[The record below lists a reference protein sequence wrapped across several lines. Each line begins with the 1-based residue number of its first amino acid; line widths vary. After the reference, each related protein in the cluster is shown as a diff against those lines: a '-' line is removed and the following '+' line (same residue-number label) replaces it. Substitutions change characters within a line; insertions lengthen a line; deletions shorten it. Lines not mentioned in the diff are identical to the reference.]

1 MEVFEAK
8 FDYVKQRKDVLSF
21 KKGDKFYVIDKPND
35 EWWSA
40 RKVEDNAFGYVPS
53 MYLEKSK
60 EQFIGRLVPEGR
72 RNTREHDIH
81 LQALSE
87 LHQRVKPLP
96 GLTLSQSCPAHVLG
110 QALGVDVPKE
120 PPPPAPQHITNQ
132 QRQKILISDFEVDEP
147 EPISERLRSPAPPLT
162 SPSSRSP
169 RNSFEGGIHSSR
181 GRSPSPQPFPR
192 PKSKNGSFRHEDD
205 SLPYHHKCNAA
216 VEPKVEDDE
225 DELPP
230 HLRTTPPPPVSSP
243 PPPDY
248 DFDDDEDAPNGVP
261 YHHKLNLS
269 GRQETGR
276 FIEVIDDHLDGPPN
290 IPPTLIGRVDEDGL
304 IQPKPLLNP
313 VMESPMHKN
322 LHRELRIRS
331 QYPRRENT
339 GSLEA
344 SGRSVLKQDEL
355 KKVFRDRSHKQSL
368 KVMDA
373 ERNSR
378 RTSLD
383 VKLGERLKLTEEE
396 ESFKALETLEKAA
409 LQPEFMNL
417 TLKSRSGSG
426 KS

>member
-72 RNTREHDIH
+72 RNTSGANMPKREHDIH

-87 LHQRVKPLP
+87 LHQRVKPL
-96 GLTLSQSCPAHVLG
+96 PAHVLG

-132 QRQKILISDFEVDEP
+132 QRQK
-147 EPISERLRSPAPPLT
+147 
-162 SPSSRSP
+162 
-169 RNSFEGGIHSSR
+169 
-181 GRSPSPQPFPR
+181 
-192 PKSKNGSFRHEDD
+192 
-205 SLPYHHKCNAA
+205 
-216 VEPKVEDDE
+216 
-225 DELPP
+225 
-230 HLRTTPPPPVSSP
+230 TPPPPVSSP

>member
-72 RNTREHDIH
+72 RNTSGANMPKREHDIH

-132 QRQKILISDFEVDEP
+132 QRQK
-147 EPISERLRSPAPPLT
+147 
-162 SPSSRSP
+162 
-169 RNSFEGGIHSSR
+169 
-181 GRSPSPQPFPR
+181 
-192 PKSKNGSFRHEDD
+192 
-205 SLPYHHKCNAA
+205 
-216 VEPKVEDDE
+216 
-225 DELPP
+225 
-230 HLRTTPPPPVSSP
+230 TPPPPVSSP

>member
-8 FDYVKQRKDVLSF
+8 FDYKKQRKDVLSF
-21 KKGDKFYVIDKPND
+21 KKGDKFYVIDKPNE

-40 RKVEDNAFGYVPS
+40 RKVDDDTYGYVPS
-53 MYLEKSK
+53 IYLEKSK
-60 EQFIGRLVPEGR
+60 EQFIGRLIPEGR
-72 RNTREHDIH
+72 RNTSGAVQKREHDIH

-96 GLTLSQSCPAHVLG
+96 AHVLG
-110 QALGVDVPKE
+110 QALGVEVPKE
-120 PPPPAPQHITNQ
+120 PPTPQHTPDTQ
-132 QRQKILISDFEVDEP
+132 HHKIPIPDLHVDDSET
-147 EPISERLRSPAPPLT
+147 ISERLRSPPPPLA

-169 RNSFEGGIHSSR
+169 RNSFKGGFHSPR
-181 GRSPSPQPFPR
+181 GRSPSPQPFPK
-192 PKSKNGSFRHEDD
+192 PKSKNGSYRHEDD

-216 VEPKVEDDE
+216 VDIKDEDDE

-230 HLRTTPPPPVSSP
+230 HLRMTPPPPVSSP

-248 DFDDDEDAPNGVP
+248 DFDDEDDAANGVP

-276 FIEVIDDHLDGPPN
+276 FIEVVDDSMDDPSS
-290 IPPTLIGRVDEDGL
+290 IPPSLAGRVDEDGL
-304 IQPKPLLNP
+304 IHPKPLPNP
-313 VMESPMHKN
+313 VMDSPMHKS

-331 QYPRRENT
+331 HYPRGENA
-339 GSLEA
+339 GPFEA

-355 KKVFRDRSHKQSL
+355 KKVFRDRSQKKSL
-368 KVMDA
+368 KALEA
-373 ERNSR
+373 EKNSR

-383 VKLGERLKLTEEE
+383 VKLVERLKMTEEE
-396 ESFKALETLEKAA
+396 ESIKNLETLEKAA
-409 LQPEFMNL
+409 LQPEFMKL
-417 TLKSRSGSG
+417 TLKSRSGSE